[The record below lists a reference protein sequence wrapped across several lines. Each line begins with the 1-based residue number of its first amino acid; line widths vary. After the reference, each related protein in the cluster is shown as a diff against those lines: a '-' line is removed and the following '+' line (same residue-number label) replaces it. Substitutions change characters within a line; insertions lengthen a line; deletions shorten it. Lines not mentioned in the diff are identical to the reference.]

1 MSKFD
6 TSSTA
11 EVGQLFAKNPDDIA
25 LRDADEFL
33 IAFEAHDGDVALA
46 QRFVILSIAKDRSQ
60 NVVSLAECSFDAL
73 AEMRDNL
80 REGIT
85 SKVIWELL
93 LNAICELQDG
103 AKDEDLVSTL
113 DAEILDPVLQMAI
126 ESLRGEKFP
135 AVLLNDCQASS
146 KEHRFVPAL
155 LRRSSHLRRLGIG

>member
-1 MSKFD
+1 MNTASSFITMSKFD

-25 LRDADEFL
+25 LKDADEFL
-33 IAFEAHDGDVALA
+33 VAFEAHDGDVALA
-46 QRFVILSIAKDRSQ
+46 QRFVVLSIAKDRSQ

-93 LNAICELQDG
+93 NAICELQDG
-103 AKDEDLVSTL
+103 AKDDDLVSTL
-113 DAEILDPVLQMAI
+113 DADVLDPVMQKAI
-126 ESLRGEKFP
+126 ESLRGEQFP
-135 AVLLNDCQASS
+135 AVLLHDCQAPS
-146 KEHRFVPAL
+146 KEHRFVPASIL
-155 LRRSSHLRRLGIG
+155 C

>member
-25 LRDADEFL
+25 LKDADEFL
-33 IAFEAHDGDVALA
+33 VAFEAHDGDVALA
-46 QRFVILSIAKDRSQ
+46 QRFVVLSIAKDRSQ

-85 SKVIWELL
+85 SKV
-93 LNAICELQDG
+93 
-103 AKDEDLVSTL
+103 
-113 DAEILDPVLQMAI
+113 
-126 ESLRGEKFP
+126 
-135 AVLLNDCQASS
+135 
-146 KEHRFVPAL
+146 
-155 LRRSSHLRRLGIG
+155 RR

>member
-1 MSKFD
+1 MSKFY

-11 EVGQLFAKNPDDIA
+11 EVCQLFAKNPDDIA

-46 QRFVILSIAKDRSQ
+46 RRFVVLSIAKDRSQ

-93 LNAICELQDG
+93 NAICELQDG
-103 AKDEDLVSTL
+103 AKDDDLVSTL
-113 DAEILDPVLQMAI
+113 DADVLDSVMQKAI
-126 ESLRGEKFP
+126 ESLRGEQFP
-135 AVLLNDCQASS
+135 AVLL
-146 KEHRFVPAL
+146 L
-155 LRRSSHLRRLGIG
+155 LDA